1 LIRRS
6 QHITGSIAR
15 LSDTV
20 TIQTI
25 AVTDDG
31 MGGQDSVWIDVLS
44 RFALVEAM
52 PLNER
57 VQAESVIGEVSHRVT
72 MRELT
77 QFEAERFA
85 YLDAIASEPGS
96 VTYQAGLP
104 GGELFASGG
113 VVKLGAVLGYT
124 SDGPKRINSAQYRL
138 VWRGRELS
146 IQSVYDMGNRGE
158 YVQLMC
164 REVTP

>member
-1 LIRRS
+1 
-6 QHITGSIAR
+6 
-15 LSDTV
+15 
-20 TIQTI
+20 
-25 AVTDDG
+25 
-31 MGGQDSVWIDVLS
+31 MGGQESEWIDVLN

-57 VQAESVIGEVSHRVT
+57 VQADSIIGEISHRIT
-72 MRELT
+72 MRELSE
-77 QFEAERFA
+77 FEAEQFA

-96 VTYQAGLP
+96 VTYKAGVSS
-104 GGELFASGG
+104 GELFASGG
-113 VVKLGAVLGYT
+113 VIKLGAVLGYT
-124 SDGPKRINSAQYRL
+124 SDGVKRLNSAQYRL
-138 VWRGRELS
+138 IWEGRKLS